1 MPNKTKHLIG
11 FLMDQFLTK
20 EVFKE
25 NPYKNKCK
33 SSVVNFQD
41 NWIQLDQ
48 TIFYA
53 EGGGQLGDIGFIKT
67 KKRKVEIINTIREG
81 NLIKHITNDDID
93 LNINDEVECIIN
105 WDRRYRLMKMHTC
118 LHLLCSL
125 INAQV
130 TGGSVTDYKGRL
142 DFNLDYKPN
151 KEEVK
156 NNLNDLIQG
165 NYAVTDSWISD
176 TDLDK
181 NPDLVRTMSVAPPR
195 GAGKIRMVKIGDNID
210 YQPCGGTH
218 VKNTSEIGLVE
229 ITKVEN
235 KGKLNK
241 RIVVS
246 LV

>member
-1 MPNKTKHLIG
+1 
-11 FLMDQFLTK
+11 
-20 EVFKE
+20 
-25 NPYKNKCK
+25 
-33 SSVVNFQD
+33 
-41 NWIQLDQ
+41 
-48 TIFYA
+48 
-53 EGGGQLGDIGFIKT
+53 
-67 KKRKVEIINTIREG
+67 
-81 NLIKHITNDDID
+81 
-93 LNINDEVECIIN
+93 
-105 WDRRYRLMKMHTC
+105 MKMHTC
-118 LHLLCSL
+118 LHLLCALVKS
-125 INAQV
+125 QV

-165 NYAVTDSWISD
+165 NYDVTDSWISD
-176 TDLDK
+176 TELDK

-246 LV
+246 LA